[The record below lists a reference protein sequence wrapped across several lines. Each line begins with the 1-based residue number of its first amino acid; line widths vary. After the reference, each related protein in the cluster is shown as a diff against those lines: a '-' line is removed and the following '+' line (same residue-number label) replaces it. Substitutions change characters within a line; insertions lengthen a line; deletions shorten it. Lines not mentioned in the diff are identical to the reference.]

1 MIAGDGMCFIIYF
14 IAAPTFLDGKQG
26 CFGPKAPPLE
36 SQGVQNDVLT
46 ISSLI
51 YPILQESSSQPGS
64 GPSATWQTGRIPR
77 AQAYL
82 NTTCN
87 RLQGCSIMG
96 NLPSLIRIMK
106 GNATDEDVSTSP
118 VVLRRS
124 VSVFDA
130 EK

>member
-64 GPSATWQTGRIPR
+64 GPSAT
-77 AQAYL
+77 
-82 NTTCN
+82 
-87 RLQGCSIMG
+87 ME

-106 GNATDEDVSTSP
+106 GNATDEDVSTSL
-118 VVLRRS
+118 VLRRS

-130 EK
+130 EN